1 MSTRSRQSV
10 VCYVGGHAGP
20 PLHKPHQRKVQPSD
34 AVAPVFVG
42 ADLCVR
48 PFSSERY
55 MLCGRTLKSA
65 PTQTTSKQK
74 FQPSDAVAPV
84 FVETHESDESE
95 GVRCVEGYSIVALT
109 GTDAIPLDTSERPY
123 KGLPVLR

>member
-10 VCYVGGHAGP
+10 ICYVGGHSSP

-34 AVAPVFVG
+34 AVAPVFV
-42 ADLCVR
+42 
-48 PFSSERY
+48 
-55 MLCGRTLKSA
+55 
-65 PTQTTSKQK
+65 
-74 FQPSDAVAPV
+74 
-84 FVETHESDESE
+84 ETHESVESE
-95 GVRCVEGYSIVALT
+95 GIRCVKGYSIVALT